1 MVTVEKALA
10 KTAFPI
16 AAVEK
21 ALIDGLIDAVASEAA
36 IKGYAVPTKPAEL
49 AKAAVHV
56 DSLLTVDILCAV
68 EPIIGFEL
76 PQHVVKTGGYS
87 SIEAAVT
94 DVTTRIEREWNKK
107 YGVKR

>member
-1 MVTVEKALA
+1 MTLVKAPA

-16 AAVEK
+16 AAAKK
-21 ALIDGLIDAVASEAA
+21 ALTDGLLDAIASEAA
-36 IKGYAVPTKPAEL
+36 IKGYAVPSKPAEL

-94 DVTTRIEREWNKK
+94 HVLAKIEREWNKK
-107 YGVKR
+107 YGVKP